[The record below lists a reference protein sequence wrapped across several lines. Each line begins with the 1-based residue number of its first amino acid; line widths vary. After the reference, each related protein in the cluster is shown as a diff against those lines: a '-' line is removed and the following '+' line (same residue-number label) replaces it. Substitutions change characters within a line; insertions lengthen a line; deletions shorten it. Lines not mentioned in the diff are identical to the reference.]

1 MRLTRLMA
9 PILLAALAG
18 CGFRPD
24 DRPLGGSDMKPGPGL
39 LTGPTGEFVVQRGAP
54 VTPPPAR
61 PR

>member
-1 MRLTRLMA
+1 MRLTRPMLAM
-9 PILLAALAG
+9 LLAALAA

-24 DRPLGGSDMKPGPGL
+24 DRPFSGSDMKPGPGL
-39 LTGPTGEFVVQRGAP
+39 LTGPAGEFVLQRGAP